1 MRRVL
6 GLAAA
11 AAAALAFAAPAAP
24 ANAYL
29 CYTYVH
35 GICVGPC
42 GLANEASRALGGGD
56 ILYC

>member
-1 MRRVL
+1 MRRAL

-11 AAAALAFAAPAAP
+11 AAAAVAFVLPAAP

-29 CYTYVH
+29 CYAQV
-35 GICVGPC
+35 GDICVGPC
-42 GLANEASRALGGGD
+42 EIANTVSRATGGGD